1 MTTNATESVGTR
13 NNDYHPSVHYQYEMF
28 PLQGHDGMRV
38 RIQGVGRLRDM
49 ELPIDGI
56 TVITGTNSTGKST
69 VLKALYSI
77 LRPAQDL
84 ERRRDLSVTR
94 SLLYL
99 MGRIESAPGSNGTLT
114 GNDELLE
121 FLESIESLPE
131 SQREEVRTQRRILG
145 GEMDDQLY
153 QSLVKE
159 KLSVEFDGLRQVRD
173 VNRDAPA
180 TISFQSGGTVACTVS
195 ADDEVRIEGDYRGL
209 PKIAFTDSPFN
220 MDLGV
225 VPLGRRSHRDD
236 IAGMIRE
243 EPSDDVVRM
252 VESDV
257 RVAEFNASVR
267 EVLNGD
273 FHYGKGGVSF
283 TGTGMPGISVA
294 NLAAGM
300 KVFGTMRILVDKGHL
315 PVDSILLL
323 DEPEVHLH
331 PRWINVLAGCIRVLV
346 ERLGV
351 RVVMTTHS
359 PQLMMAIE
367 QEFGSSSG
375 HVDFIHM
382 TETEGRVSV
391 RNVTS
396 DLQAVYA
403 EMAEPVVEV
412 SSKFL
417 EDRSP

>member
-1 MTTNATESVGTR
+1 MTNMVESADAR
-13 NNDYHPSVHYQYEMF
+13 NNGYHASAHYQYEMF
-28 PLQGHDGMRV
+28 PLQGRESMRV
-38 RIQGVGRLRDM
+38 RISGVGLLPDM

-69 VLKALYSI
+69 VLKAVYSL

-84 ERRRDLSVTR
+84 ERRRDLSVMV
-94 SLLYL
+94 SLFHL
-99 MGRIESAPGSNGTLT
+99 MERMESSPGIRGTLT
-114 GNDELLE
+114 GNDELLG

-131 SQREEVRTQRRILG
+131 PQKEEIRAQRRILD
-145 GEMDDQLY
+145 GEMDDQLF

-173 VNRDAPA
+173 VNRDSPA
-180 TISFQSGGTVACTVS
+180 SISFQSGRTVTCTVS
-195 ADDEVRIEGDYRGL
+195 PDDEVTVEGDHRDL

-220 MDLGV
+220 MDQGV
-225 VPLGRRSHRDD
+225 VPYGRRSHRDD

-252 VESDV
+252 AESDV
-257 RVAEFNASVR
+257 RMAEFNTSVR

-273 FHYGKGGVSF
+273 FHYSRGGLSF
-283 TGTGMPGISVA
+283 TGTKMSGISVA

-300 KVFGTMRILVDKGHL
+300 KVFGIMRLLVDNGHL

-331 PRWINVLAGCIRVLV
+331 PRWINILAGCIRVLV

-359 PQLMMAIE
+359 PQLMMAVE
-367 QEFGSSSG
+367 QEFKSSSG
-375 HVDFIHM
+375 HVDFMHM
-382 TETEGRVSV
+382 TEVEGRVSV

-396 DLQAVYA
+396 DLQEVYA
-403 EMAEPVVEV
+403 EMVEPVVDV
-412 SSKFL
+412 NSKFL